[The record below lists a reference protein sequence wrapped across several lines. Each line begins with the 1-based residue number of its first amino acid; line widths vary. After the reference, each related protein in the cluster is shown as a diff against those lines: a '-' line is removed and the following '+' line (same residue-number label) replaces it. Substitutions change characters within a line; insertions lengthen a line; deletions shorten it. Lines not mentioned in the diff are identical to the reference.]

1 MCVCVISASLSRFD
15 IPFMLEMHE
24 RNDMTKG
31 PLSINT
37 AIFICS
43 ESRNLIQQ
51 EVKDDQSV
59 EILNTALLKYP
70 KYCENNIYQAY

>member
-1 MCVCVISASLSRFD
+1 
-15 IPFMLEMHE
+15 MLEMHE

-31 PLSINT
+31 QLWINT

-43 ESRNLIQQ
+43 ESRNVIQQ

-59 EILNTALLKYP
+59 EILKRALL